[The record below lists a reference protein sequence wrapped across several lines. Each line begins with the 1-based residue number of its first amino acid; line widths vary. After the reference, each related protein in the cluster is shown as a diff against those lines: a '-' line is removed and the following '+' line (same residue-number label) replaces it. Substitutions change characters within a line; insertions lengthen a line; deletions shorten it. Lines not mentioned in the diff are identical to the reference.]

1 MKYVSIFVLLTN
13 FHFYAYVLV
22 RMLTREGGKTETET
36 ETLAF
41 SSYANVFFDS
51 MLVTG
56 SKQKISGPVKGND
69 LGYQA
74 KFS

>member
-1 MKYVSIFVLLTN
+1 MKYISIFVLLPN

-22 RMLTREGGKTETET
+22 RMLTREGGKTET